1 MTLTLQLIWLFV
13 MAIPIACI
21 SWTVT
26 HEEVFKEPRNYC
38 TRRSTDSKTLFTR
51 KIFYLFTCEYC
62 FSHYVTLFFIVATN
76 YKLLVNNW
84 FGYIIALFSLVWI
97 ANIYMSLFG
106 LIRQDIKKE
115 KIEIKTLEA
124 KNSEK

>member
-1 MTLTLQLIWLFV
+1 MLQLIWLFV
-13 MAIPIACI
+13 LAIPIACI

-26 HEEVFKEPRNYC
+26 HEEVFKEPREYC

-62 FSHYVTLFFIVATN
+62 FSHYVTLLFIVLTN

-84 FGYIIALFSLVWI
+84 FGYLIALFSLVWI
-97 ANIYMSLFG
+97 ANVYMGLFG

-115 KIEIKTLEA
+115 KVEIKTLEG